1 MSTFERDGSF
11 ASVVPVILSGG
22 SGSRLWPMS
31 RADRPKQFLPLV
43 SDKTMIQETA
53 LRVAEAHGFAT
64 PVVVCAADHCTV
76 VEAQLG
82 AVTQAHARLILE
94 PLARN
99 TAPAIA
105 AAAVDL
111 ARRKPDTLMLVLPAD
126 HHIADP
132 AGLRTAI
139 GRALGAARSGYVVTF
154 GMLPTVPETGYGY
167 ILPDGPVENEE
178 GVRRIATFVE
188 KPPLELA
195 RAFLEGGRH
204 LWNAGMFLF
213 AVPTILEA
221 LRRHAPEVL
230 AAAEAAV
237 AGGREERGTLR
248 LDPEAFARAP
258 SISFDHAVMEKTDGA
273 AVVAAAIGWTDV
285 GSWSS
290 LWEIGA
296 RDDDGNVTNG
306 HAMAIGTRNSFVHGD
321 GIPTAAIGLDDL
333 IVVGSR
339 DGILVAHRDRAQD
352 VRSAAAAFDGA
363 AARFPMHRL
372 RTITIDPGAARR
384 IDAPADGPLSLT
396 IVSGT
401 GALAVGGA
409 APEACGPGTVCA
421 LPAVG
426 TATIENDGP
435 GPLTLIEI
443 AIGPA
448 RA

>member
-1 MSTFERDGSF
+1 MSTFERDGAF

-53 LRVAEAHGFAT
+53 LRVAESYGFAT
-64 PVVVCAADHCTV
+64 PVVVCAADHDRV
-76 VEAQLG
+76 VHAQLG
-82 AVTQAHARLILE
+82 AVTREHARLILE
-94 PLARN
+94 PIARN

-111 ARRKPDTLMLVLPAD
+111 ARRRPDALMLVLPAD

-139 GRALGAARSGYVVTF
+139 ARALGAARAGFVVTF

-167 ILPDGPVENEE
+167 ILPDGLVDNED
-178 GVRRIATFVE
+178 GVRRIASFVE

-195 RAFLEGGRH
+195 RTFLAGGRH

-213 AVPTILEA
+213 AVPTILDA
-221 LRRHAPEVL
+221 LRRHAPDVL

-237 AGGREERGTLR
+237 EAGHEAQGTLR
-248 LDPEAFARAP
+248 LDQPAFARAP
-258 SISFDHAVMEKTDGA
+258 SISFDHAVMEKTDSA

-306 HAMAIGTRNSFVHGD
+306 HAMAIGTRNSLVHAD

-372 RTITIDPGAARR
+372 RTITIDVGAIRR

-396 IVSGT
+396 IVSGS
-401 GALAVGGA
+401 GALAIGDA
-409 APEACGPGTVCA
+409 APGACGPGTVCA

-426 TATIENDGP
+426 TATIENDGT